1 MLEKPR
7 FSAFFPHPLLRDQH
21 AMTIAGAMLPRPS
34 GPFNGLA
41 KKHWLKVDSDTSIL
55 LELNLQADRTKPLLV
70 MVHGLSGS
78 SQSPYML
85 GVAQK
90 AFLQG
95 WSVIR
100 INIRNCGGS
109 EKKTPTLYHAALT
122 DDVEATFDYI
132 AKELPFAPIALAG
145 YSLGG
150 SIITHTVAKWGKR
163 LPSNLKAMVC
173 VSTPFNLVSTTRTM
187 HNGFMNRMYMK
198 KFLLG
203 FMQSMKSKAAEFP
216 ELYPQDAGYGYD
228 DFYAFDKQWTAPAF
242 GFDSASDYYN
252 RASAFHVIPQV
263 ELPTLIIHSE
273 DDPLVPYC
281 APTRDAFEANPNLRL
296 LLSKHGGHCGFFGAK
311 AANSLIWRD
320 VDRWWAENRVIEYC
334 AFLFEKSQKA
344 Q

>member
-7 FSAFFPHPLLRDQH
+7 FPAFFPHPLLRDQH
-21 AMTIAGAMLPRPS
+21 AMTIAGSMLPRPS
-34 GPFNGLA
+34 GPFDSISEKKWLA
-41 KKHWLKVDSDTSIL
+41 VDSETSIL
-55 LELNLQADRTKPLLV
+55 LELNVQPDRVKPVLV

-109 EKKTPTLYHAALT
+109 EKRTPTLYHAALT

-132 AKELPFAPIALAG
+132 AKEFPLAPIALAG

-150 SIITHTVAKWGKR
+150 SIITHTVAKWGKQ
-163 LPSNLKAMVC
+163 LPPNLKAMVC
-173 VSTPFNLVSTTRTM
+173 VSTPFNLVSTSRTM
-187 HNGFMNRMYMK
+187 HKGFMNRMYMK

-203 FMQSMKSKAAEFP
+203 FVKSMKNKAAEYP
-216 ELYPQDAGYGYD
+216 ELYPQDAGYGYE
-228 DFYAFDKQWTAPAF
+228 DFYSFDKQWTAPSF
-242 GFDSASDYYN
+242 GFDSASDYYD
-252 RASAFHVIPQV
+252 RASALHVIPKI
-263 ELPTLIIHSE
+263 EIPTLIIHSE

-281 APTRDAFEANPNLRL
+281 EPTREAVEDNPNLRL
-296 LLSKHGGHCGFFGAK
+296 LLSKHGGHCGFFGAQ
-311 AANSLIWRD
+311 AANSLTWAD
-320 VDRWWAENRVIEYC
+320 ADRWWAENRVIEYC
-334 AFLFEKSQKA
+334 AFRFEKA
-344 Q
+344 QNTQ